1 MFWVV
6 GLWRLIMLL
15 KLGGELHTVR
25 PAWANSEKRH
35 ESRIMIY
42 PGPCIWGSKRKQKC
56 SHLAL
61 LRGSRCWTLILLMFC
76 SDSLQA
82 RGVSCLG
89 ADRAKGAIRPPKTSC
104 VSFRFAGGVSVYP
117 QLELSLW
124 PQRHSPGPALPMQ
137 RHWPSSFGW
146 GCWWGHLPY
155 WLSLPVEPWLTGP
168 AKPVSDPGLILE

>member
-1 MFWVV
+1 METYYVTETRGWAPYSETCMGQQWKTPWIKDYDLSRAMYLRVKEKTKMQPPGSAEGFKVLNSHPPDV
-6 GLWRLIMLL
+6 LLW
-15 KLGGELHTVR
+15 
-25 PAWANSEKRH
+25 
-35 ESRIMIY
+35 
-42 PGPCIWGSKRKQKC
+42 
-56 SHLAL
+56 
-61 LRGSRCWTLILLMFC
+61 
-76 SDSLQA
+76 SLQA